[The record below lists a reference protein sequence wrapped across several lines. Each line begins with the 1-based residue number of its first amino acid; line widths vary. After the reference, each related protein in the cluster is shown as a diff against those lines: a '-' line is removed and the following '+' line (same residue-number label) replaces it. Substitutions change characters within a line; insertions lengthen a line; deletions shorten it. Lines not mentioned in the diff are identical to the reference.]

1 NGVYTPI
8 AGINGFNL
16 HFDSWRLN
24 VQPGLWLPAYIYS
37 QESDLKDF
45 LGGDIRFKSQTR
57 LWGYN
62 LKNVGRQEEFT
73 EMTIESPN
81 FQDDTAVK
89 QTDKSPIEAER
100 EWQHA
105 AEINVLDRLQ
115 RTGLLAPPGN
125 VDKVM
130 ETVVNNLEV
139 TNNLDV
145 EPEVHCRVLL
155 TGTLEMFSIGHT
167 IVLSRGLLDVLPD
180 EASLATMLAQE
191 LADIIVTKPSTD
203 QWGFNDTTNV
213 TTTEALSHFSFKDSP
228 AQVQMAN
235 EKALQLLKNS
245 PYKDKL
251 GTAGLFLKQLDAQ
264 SKNLPALIN
273 PHLGNRVYLSSVLTS
288 SAPNLD
294 PNKIDQISALPVGAR
309 LKLDPWSDHVELV
322 KAKPIPLL
330 SAREKMPFEVTP
342 FMPFLTRYEK
352 PGSGVSADP
361 AKADLAKKDSQ
372 QQQQQQQQ

>member
-1 NGVYTPI
+1 
-8 AGINGFNL
+8 
-16 HFDSWRLN
+16 
-24 VQPGLWLPAYIYS
+24 
-37 QESDLKDF
+37 
-45 LGGDIRFKSQTR
+45 
-57 LWGYN
+57 
-62 LKNVGRQEEFT
+62 
-73 EMTIESPN
+73 MTIESPTI
-81 FQDDTAVK
+81 QDQAAQSQDR
-89 QTDKSPIEAER
+89 SPIEAQR
-100 EWQHA
+100 EWQHV

-115 RTGLLAPPGN
+115 RIGLLAPPGE
-125 VDKVM
+125 VDKVL

-145 EPEVHCRVLL
+145 QPEVHCRVLL

-213 TTTEALSHFSFKDSP
+213 TTTEALAHFSFKDSP
-228 AQVQMAN
+228 AQIQMAN
-235 EKALQLLKNS
+235 DKALELLKNS

-251 GTAGLFLKQLDAQ
+251 ASAGLFLKQLDAQ

-273 PHLGNRVYLSSVLTS
+273 PHLGNRVSLSSALL
-288 SAPNLD
+288 SAAPTLD
-294 PNKIDQISALPVGAR
+294 PTKIDQISALPVGAR
-309 LKLDPWSDHVELV
+309 IKLDPWNDHVELV

-342 FMPFLTRYEK
+342 FMPFLTHFQK
-352 PGSGVSADP
+352 PGTGISADP
-361 AKADLAKKDSQ
+361 TKADLAKKDPQAPQ
-372 QQQQQQQQ
+372 QQQQQ